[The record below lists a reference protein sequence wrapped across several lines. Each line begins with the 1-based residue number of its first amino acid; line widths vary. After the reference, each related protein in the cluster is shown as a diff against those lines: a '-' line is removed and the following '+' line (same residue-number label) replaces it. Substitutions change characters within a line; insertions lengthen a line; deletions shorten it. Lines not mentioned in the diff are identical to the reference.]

1 MQIIE
6 TEHLTKYYGKTP
18 AVDWSFPVRS
28 GGQRLRLHR
37 PKRRGKIHHHENALG
52 LVKPNSGSSAFW
64 ESP

>member
-18 AVDWSFPVRS
+18 VVDSLSLVRP

-37 PKRRGKIHHHENALG
+37 PKRRGKIHHHENAAG
-52 LVKPNSGSSAFW
+52 AGEA
-64 ESP
+64 